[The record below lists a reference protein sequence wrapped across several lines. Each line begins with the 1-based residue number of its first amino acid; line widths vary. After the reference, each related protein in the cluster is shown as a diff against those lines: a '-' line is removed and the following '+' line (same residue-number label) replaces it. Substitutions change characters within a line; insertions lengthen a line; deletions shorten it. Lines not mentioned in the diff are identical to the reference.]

1 MMLWLRRLGYL
12 LGLALTALCYVLS
25 LRSVFAA
32 ALCLCAILPLLSG
45 MALLLCGM
53 PRIRIVL
60 PDSASKNERVTLEM
74 HLHGRAPLSAMG
86 IRAKI
91 VVSNRLTGEITRF
104 FADDFI
110 PEKGGARALLHLE
123 SPRCGKLSVDV
134 AQLLLYDFFG
144 LFCKKY
150 PVDAH
155 ASTLIL
161 PNSFE
166 VKIDLSAP
174 EALDIESDEYSPAR
188 PGDDPSELFGVRDYR
203 EGDRLKS
210 VHWKL
215 SEKYDRLVVK
225 EMSQPVAQS
234 ILLLLDNCPSE
245 SISFDAAD
253 LACEGLIS
261 VSQALADLNIAHQIG
276 WFDRAGGMMR
286 LCAIASLDEL
296 AGEQGLLLSAQVQ
309 TDDAGLT
316 ERVLSDPFLRTEEF
330 QRVLIFAP
338 RATAGVE
345 ALNERTT
352 LLLPEKAPENA
363 LSCLSEALSRI
374 LI

>member
-32 ALCLCAILPLLSG
+32 ALCICAILPLLSG
-45 MALLLCGM
+45 MVLLLCGRLRV
-53 PRIRIVL
+53 RISL
-60 PDSASKNERVTLEM
+60 PDSAAKNERVTLEM
-74 HLHGRAPLSAMG
+74 LLHGRAPLSAMG

-91 VVSNRLTGEITRF
+91 VVSNRLTGEITSF

-110 PEKGGARALLHLE
+110 PEKGGVKALLSLE

-134 AQLLLYDFFG
+134 PQLLLYDFFG
-144 LFCKKY
+144 LFRKKC
-150 PVDAH
+150 PLDAH
-155 ASTLIL
+155 ASMLIL
-161 PNSFE
+161 PNSFA

-174 EALDIESDEYSPAR
+174 EAHDIESDEYSPSR

-234 ILLLLDNCPSE
+234 ILLLLDNCPTE
-245 SISFDAAD
+245 SISLDAAD

-261 VSQALADLNIAHQIG
+261 VSQTLADLSIAHQIG
-276 WFDRAGGMMR
+276 WFDRAGGMMC
-286 LCAIASLDEL
+286 LCPIASLDEL

-309 TDDAGLT
+309 NDDVGLT

-345 ALNERTT
+345 ALNERIA